1 MLSFFRRVTDSRIG
15 KTIAVLFG
23 VAILGSFAMADI
35 QNFGTGSFGGGLSS
49 STIAEVGS
57 VDITDKDMSDA
68 MQKHLA
74 DVRQQNPTADYADI
88 VGDFDGILDQL
99 IDQKALSAF
108 ADKYNFPISKR
119 LIDADISQ
127 IPGVNGLNGKP
138 TVQSYQSFL
147 QRARL
152 TDAEVRDII
161 RAQIAARTLILP
173 VATEARVP
181 VGVATQ
187 YAGML
192 LEAREGQAAVL
203 PLTLFTAGLKPTDA
217 DLQALYKSRRNRY
230 MVPEQRSLRFALIT
244 PDAVGGAAPTD
255 QEIAAYYKANQATYA
270 PSETRTLSQAVV
282 QDQKTAQ
289 SIADAAKRGAAITAA
304 AKPAG
309 NNAALSTVTDK
320 TKQDYASIAGDASA
334 TAAFSAPE
342 GQVIGPIQSSF
353 GGWIVAKVEGVKKAP
368 GKTLDQAKS
377 EIAAKLTTDKR
388 KNAMEELYN
397 KAQDELD
404 GGSNFTEVANKL
416 KLPVTTTPPVTAN
429 GTSLS
434 NPAFKLGDNLAP
446 AVKAGFDVSPTDE
459 PEIATLANGGGYAIV
474 SPAKVD
480 AAAPAPLASIR
491 DRVANDWIASQAII
505 RARKAANQIAA
516 KASAGMSLSDA
527 IKQSGLNPPVQP
539 ISARRIQ
546 VAQSKN
552 PVPPA
557 IQTLFVLTAG
567 KSRAVPDQQGRGFF
581 VVKVDKITPG
591 NPVVHPGLIGTMT
604 RELQGATEDDYAR
617 QFLAAIRTTL
627 KVRRNDSAIAALKQR
642 LLSSGG

>member
-1 MLSFFRRVTDSRIG
+1 L
-15 KTIAVLFG
+15 
-23 VAILGSFAMADI
+23 
-35 QNFGTGSFGGGLSS
+35 
-49 STIAEVGS
+49 
-57 VDITDKDMSDA
+57 
-68 MQKHLA
+68 
-74 DVRQQNPTADYADI
+74 
-88 VGDFDGILDQL
+88 
-99 IDQKALSAF
+99 
-108 ADKYNFPISKR
+108 SKR
-119 LIDADISQ
+119 LIDAEIAQ
-127 IPGVNGLNGKP
+127 IPGTKGLNG
-138 TVQSYQSFL
+138 QFSQQAYQQFL
-147 QRARL
+147 GQQRL
-152 TDAEVRDII
+152 TDAEVR
-161 RAQIAARTLILP
+161 QVIAGGLLQRLLLTP
-173 VATEARVP
+173 VATNARVS
-181 VGVATQ
+181 VGMATP
-187 YAGML
+187 YASMM
-192 LEAREGQAAVL
+192 LEAREGEVAIVPVDA
-203 PLTLFTAGLKPTDA
+203 FRAGLNPTDA
-217 DLQALYKSRRNRY
+217 DLQSFYQTNRNRY
-230 MVPEQRSLRFALIT
+230 MIPEQRVLRIARIG
-244 PDAVGGAAPTD
+244 PDQVAGVTASD

-289 SIADAAKRGAAITAA
+289 AIADAAKRGAAIAAA

-320 TKQDYASIAGDASA
+320 TKQDYAAIAGDAAA

-516 KASAGMSLSDA
+516 KASAGMSLADA
-527 IKQSGLNPPVQP
+527 VKQSGLNAPVQP
-539 ISARRIQ
+539 VSARRIQ

-567 KSRAVPDQQGRGFF
+567 KSRAVPDQQGRGFY

-591 NPVVHPGLIGTMT
+591 NPMVQPGLIGTMT

>member
-1 MLSFFRRVTDSRIG
+1 MLSFFRSVSSSRIG
-15 KTIAVLFG
+15 KVVAAMFG
-23 VAILGSFAMADI
+23 IVILGSFAMADI
-35 QNFGTGSFGGGLSS
+35 QNFGMGSLGGGLSS
-49 STIAEVGS
+49 STVAEVGS
-57 VDITDKDMSDA
+57 VDITDRDMSDA
-68 MQKHLA
+68 MQKRLA
-74 DVRQQNPTADYADI
+74 DVRQQNPSADYADI
-88 VGDFDGILDQL
+88 IGDFDGILSQL
-99 IDQKALSAF
+99 IDEKAMEAF
-108 ADKYNFPISKR
+108 ARKYNFPISKR

-138 TVQSYQSFL
+138 TVQSYQTFL

-152 TDAEVRDII
+152 TDAQVRDII

-173 VATEARVP
+173 VASDARVP

-192 LEAREGQAAVL
+192 LEGREGQAAVL
-203 PLTLFTAGLKPTDA
+203 PLTLFSAGLKPSDA
-217 DLQALYKSRRNRY
+217 DLQSFYKSRRNAY
-230 MVPEQRSLRFALIT
+230 MVPEQRTLRFALIT
-244 PDAVGGAAPTD
+244 PDAVTVAPPTD

-289 SIADAAKRGAAITAA
+289 AIADAAKRGATIAA
-304 AKPAG
+304 AAAPAG

-320 TKQDYASIAGDASA
+320 TRQDYGSIAGDRAA
-334 TAAFSAPE
+334 LAAFSVAQGE
-342 GQVIGPIQSSF
+342 VIGPIQSSF
-353 GGWIVAKVEGVKKAP
+353 GGWIVAKVEGVKKAS
-368 GKTLDQAKS
+368 GKTLDQAKA
-377 EIAAKLTTDKR
+377 EIAAKLSAEKS

-404 GGSNFTEVANKL
+404 GGSNFTEVASKL

-434 NPAFKLGDNLAP
+434 NPDFKLGPNLAP
-446 AVKAGFDVSPTDE
+446 AVKAGFDVSPNDE

-474 SPAKVD
+474 SPEKVD

-491 DRVANDWIASQAII
+491 DRVANDWIASQAMI
-505 RARKAANQIAA
+505 RARTAANQIAA
-516 KASAGMSLSDA
+516 KASAGMSLADA
-527 IKQSGLNPPVQP
+527 VKQSGLNAPVRP

-546 VAQSKN
+546 IAQSKN

-557 IQTLFVLTAG
+557 VQTLFVLTAG

-581 VVKVDKITPG
+581 VVKVTKITPG
-591 NPVVHPGLIGTMT
+591 NPLVEPGLIGTMT
-604 RELQGATEDDYAR
+604 RELQGAAEDDYAR
-617 QFLAAIRTTL
+617 QFLAAIRSTL
-627 KVRRNDSAIAALKQR
+627 KVRRNESAIAALKQR
-642 LLSSGG
+642 LLSSGS